1 MKQFF
6 GAFFG
11 SFVGILI
18 ATILAVVITIG
29 MLTSGFKDAL
39 KDVEGNDLYS
49 SKGNSILKLSFAG
62 AIKDRES
69 SHMEKTFSKF
79 SGNESGMGLNV
90 IMENLEKAKSDTAIK
105 GVYLNFSG
113 LMAGRSALQDIRKSV
128 MDFKKSGKF
137 VYAYAENYSQSE
149 YYIASAADKVFLNPQ
164 GGLDWKGLSMN
175 LMFFKGSL
183 EKLGIEMTIYRHGK
197 FKSAI
202 EPFILDK
209 MSDANR
215 LQAETFLNSIW
226 NSMLV
231 DVASSRKTSVTV
243 LNKLANELAIN
254 FPHDAVSY
262 KLVDQ
267 LAYEDEVLSELKS
280 RVRIKEKDKLNFVS
294 HDKYANY
301 KPKGAY
307 FGREKIAV
315 IYAVGSIGSGEGS
328 DDEIG
333 SDRLSKAIKDARLDE
348 NVKAI
353 VLRVNSPGGSALAS
367 DVIWREVKLANKAK
381 PVIVSMGDLAA
392 SGGYYISCAAD
403 RIFAQPN
410 TITGSIGVFG
420 MVPNMKKAFE
430 EKLGITIDTINTN
443 KYSDLMSTFRGATP
457 TESVFIQKSV
467 ESVYDVFIGRVAE
480 GRKMSK
486 DQVDSIGQG
495 RVWSGSDAL
504 KINLVDELGGLPEA
518 IAYAAKKA
526 KLKEYRTEELPL
538 QKNPLDELFGK
549 AEVDAETR
557 VMKKSLGANYIYLK
571 QVRSIVNSKG
581 VQVRLPYEIII
592 N

>member
-29 MLTSGFKDAL
+29 MITSGFKDAM
-39 KDVEGNDLYS
+39 KDMEGSEHYT
-49 SKGNSILKLSFAG
+49 SKGKGILKITFNEF
-62 AIKDRES
+62 IVDRER
-69 SHMEKTFSKF
+69 SHIEKTFSKF
-79 SGNESGMGLNV
+79 NGNGAGMGVNV
-90 IMENLEKAKSDTAIK
+90 ILKNLEKAKTDTSIK
-105 GVYLNFSG
+105 GVYLNFDG
-113 LMAGRSALQDIRKSV
+113 LIAGRSAMQDIRKGI
-128 MDFKKSGKF
+128 MDFKRSGKF
-137 VYAYAENYSQSE
+137 VYAYSENYSQSE
-149 YYIASAADKVFLNPQ
+149 YYIASAADKVFLNPL
-164 GGLDWKGLSMN
+164 GGMEWKGLAMN

-231 DVASSRKTSVTV
+231 DIAASRKTSVDV

-254 FPHDAVSY
+254 FPQDAVSY
-262 KLVDQ
+262 KLIDQ
-267 LAYEDEVLSELKS
+267 LAYEDEVLSELKKKIN
-280 RVRIKEKDKLNFVS
+280 VKEKDKLNFVS
-294 HDKYANY
+294 HDAYAKYH
-301 KPKGAY
+301 PKGSY
-307 FGREKIAV
+307 HGKEKIAV
-315 IYAVGSIGSGEGS
+315 IYAIGGIGSGEGN
-328 DDEIG
+328 DEEIG
-333 SDRLSKAIKDARLDE
+333 SERISKAIKDARLDE

-367 DVIWREVKLANKAK
+367 DVIWREVALAKKAK

-403 RIFAQPN
+403 HIFAQPN

-420 MVPNMKKAFE
+420 MIPNMKKAFE
-430 EKLGITIDTINTN
+430 DKLGITFDTVNTN
-443 KYSDLMSTFRGATP
+443 KYSDLMSGFRNATP
-457 TESVFIQKSV
+457 TESIMIQKSV
-467 ESVYDVFIGRVAE
+467 ENIYDVFIGRVAE
-480 GRKMSK
+480 GRKMTK

-518 IAYAAKKA
+518 IAYAVKQA
-526 KLKEYRTEELPL
+526 KLKEYRIEELPH

-549 AEVDAETR
+549 AEMDAETR
-557 VMKKSLGANYIYLK
+557 IMKKSLGPNYIYLK
-571 QVRSIVNSKG
+571 QVRSILNSKG

>member
-1 MKQFF
+1 
-6 GAFFG
+6 
-11 SFVGILI
+11 
-18 ATILAVVITIG
+18 
-29 MLTSGFKDAL
+29 
-39 KDVEGNDLYS
+39 VEGNDLYTA
-49 SKGNSILKLSFAG
+49 KGNAILKIAFNEPVV
-62 AIKDRES
+62 DRERS
-69 SHMEKTFSKF
+69 RMEKTFSKF
-79 SGNESGMGLNV
+79 RGSESGMGLNV
-90 IMENLEKAKSDTAIK
+90 IVSNLEKAKTDTAIK
-105 GVYLNFSG
+105 GVYLNFNG
-113 LMAGRSALQDIRKSV
+113 LMAGRSAMQDIREAII
-128 MDFKKSGKF
+128 DFKKSGKF
-137 VYAYAENYSQSE
+137 VYAYSENYSQTE

-164 GGLDWKGLSMN
+164 GGMDWKGLSMG
-175 LMFFKGSL
+175 LMFFKGAL

-209 MSDANR
+209 MSDSNR

-231 DVASSRKTSVTV
+231 DIAASRKTSVDV
-243 LNKLANELAIN
+243 LNKLANGMAIN
-254 FPHDAVSY
+254 FPNDAVSY

-267 LAYEDEVLSELKS
+267 LAYEDEVLSELKTKI
-280 RVRIKEKDKLNFVS
+280 RIKEKDKLNFVS
-294 HDKYANY
+294 HDSYAKYR
-301 KPKGAY
+301 PKGAY
-307 FGREKIAV
+307 FGKEKIAV

-328 DDEIG
+328 DEEIG
-333 SDRLSKAIKDARLDE
+333 SDRISKAIKDARLDE

-367 DVIWREVKLANKAK
+367 DVIWREVNLAKKAK

-420 MVPNMKKAFE
+420 IVPNMKKAFE
-430 EKLGITIDTINTN
+430 EKLGITIDTVNTN
-443 KYSDLMSTFRGATP
+443 LHSDLMSTFRGATP

-467 ESVYDVFIGRVAE
+467 EAVYDVFIGRVAE
-480 GRKMSK
+480 GRKMTK

-526 KLKEYRTEELPL
+526 KLKQYRTEELPL

-549 AEVDAETR
+549 SEMDAETR
-557 VMKKSLGANYIYLK
+557 IMKKSLGANYIYLK
-571 QVRSIVNSKG
+571 QVKSILNSKG

>member
-29 MLTSGFKDAL
+29 MITSGFKDAL
-39 KDVEGNDLYS
+39 KDVEGNDLYTA
-49 SKGNSILKLSFAG
+49 KGNAILKMTFNG
-62 AIKDRES
+62 PVVDRERS
-69 SHMEKTFSKF
+69 KMEKTFGKIR
-79 SGNESGMGLNV
+79 GGESGMGLNL
-90 IMENLEKAKSDTAIK
+90 ILNNLENAKSDTAIK
-105 GVYLNFSG
+105 GVYLNFGG
-113 LMAGRSALQDIRKSV
+113 LMAGRAAMQDIRKGII
-128 MDFKKSGKF
+128 DFKKSGKF
-137 VYAYAENYSQSE
+137 VYAYSENYSQSE

-164 GGLDWKGLSMN
+164 GGMDWRGLSMG
-175 LMFFKGSL
+175 LMFFKGAL

-231 DVASSRKTSVTV
+231 DIAASRKTSVDV
-243 LNKLANELAIN
+243 LNKLANGLAIN
-254 FPHDAVSY
+254 FPQDAVSY

-267 LAYEDEVLSELKS
+267 LAYEDEVLSELKAK
-280 RVRIKEKDKLNFVS
+280 VKLKEKDKLNFVS
-294 HDKYANY
+294 HDSYTKYN
-301 KPKGAY
+301 PKGAY
-307 FGREKIAV
+307 FGKEKIAV
-315 IYAVGSIGSGEGS
+315 IYAVGSISSGEGS

-333 SDRLSKAIKDARLDE
+333 SDRISKAIKDARLDE

-367 DVIWREVKLANKAK
+367 DVIWREVNLAKKAK
-381 PVIVSMGDLAA
+381 PFIVSMGDLAA

-420 MVPNMKKAFE
+420 MVPNMKKVFE
-430 EKLGITIDTINTN
+430 EKLGITLDTVNTN
-443 KYSDLMSTFRGATP
+443 KHSDLMSTFRGATP

-467 ESVYDVFIGRVAE
+467 EAVYDVFIGRVAE
-480 GRKMSK
+480 GRKISK

-538 QKNPLDELFGK
+538 QKNPFDELFGK
-549 AEVDAETR
+549 SEADAEACI
-557 VMKKSLGANYIYLK
+557 MKKSLGPNYIYLK
-571 QVRSIVNSKG
+571 QVRSILNSKG

>member
-1 MKQFF
+1 
-6 GAFFG
+6 
-11 SFVGILI
+11 
-18 ATILAVVITIG
+18 
-29 MLTSGFKDAL
+29 
-39 KDVEGNDLYS
+39 VEGNDLYTA
-49 SKGNSILKLSFAG
+49 KGNAILKIAFNEPVV
-62 AIKDRES
+62 DRERS
-69 SHMEKTFSKF
+69 RMEKTFSKF
-79 SGNESGMGLNV
+79 RGSESGMGLNV
-90 IMENLEKAKSDTAIK
+90 IVSNLEKAKTDTAIK
-105 GVYLNFSG
+105 GVYLNFNG
-113 LMAGRSALQDIRKSV
+113 LMAGRSAMQDIREAII
-128 MDFKKSGKF
+128 DFKKSGKF
-137 VYAYAENYSQSE
+137 VYAYSENYSQTE

-164 GGLDWKGLSMN
+164 GGMDWKGLSMG
-175 LMFFKGSL
+175 LMFFKGAL

-209 MSDANR
+209 MSDSNR

-231 DVASSRKTSVTV
+231 DIAASRKTSVDV
-243 LNKLANELAIN
+243 LNKLANGLAIN
-254 FPHDAVSY
+254 FPNDAVSY

-267 LAYEDEVLSELKS
+267 LAYEDEVLSELKTKI
-280 RVRIKEKDKLNFVS
+280 RIKEKDKLNFVS
-294 HDKYANY
+294 HDSYAKYR
-301 KPKGAY
+301 PKGAY
-307 FGREKIAV
+307 FGKEKIAV

-328 DDEIG
+328 DEEIG
-333 SDRLSKAIKDARLDE
+333 SDRISKAIKDARLDE

-367 DVIWREVKLANKAK
+367 DVIWREVNLAKKAK

-420 MVPNMKKAFE
+420 IVPNMKKAFE
-430 EKLGITIDTINTN
+430 EKLGITIDTVNTN
-443 KYSDLMSTFRGATP
+443 LHSDLMSTFRGATP

-467 ESVYDVFIGRVAE
+467 EAVYDVFIGRVAE
-480 GRKMSK
+480 GRKMTK

-526 KLKEYRTEELPL
+526 KLKQYRTEELPL

-549 AEVDAETR
+549 SEMDAETR
-557 VMKKSLGANYIYLK
+557 IMKKSLGANYIYLK
-571 QVRSIVNSKG
+571 QVKSILNSKG